1 MWVRECQKVI
11 KLHKKFP
18 KYLCNFYLAISYH
31 WDYNYIIKYE
41 REVIKMTRA
50 DVVRAM
56 EIMVSTI
63 NDETIIESWLMVGV
77 ADGDITSET
86 TNEEIDELG
95 YTDDTTFMELMTLFL
110 KLMNRAGNDGLYF
123 DRIVSGSKS
132 ITWSE
137 GRKC

>member
-1 MWVRECQKVI
+1 
-11 KLHKKFP
+11 
-18 KYLCNFYLAISYH
+18 
-31 WDYNYIIKYE
+31 
-41 REVIKMTRA
+41 MTRA

-56 EIMVSTI
+56 DIMVSII

-95 YTDDTTFMELMTLFL
+95 YTDDKTFMELMTLFL

-123 DRIVSGSKS
+123 DKILSGSKS

>member
-1 MWVRECQKVI
+1 
-11 KLHKKFP
+11 
-18 KYLCNFYLAISYH
+18 
-31 WDYNYIIKYE
+31 
-41 REVIKMTRA
+41 MTRA

-56 EIMVSTI
+56 ETMVRTI
-63 NDETIIESWLMVGV
+63 NDETIIDSWLMVGV

-86 TNEEIDELG
+86 TNEEIEEMG

-110 KLMNRAGNDGLYF
+110 KLMHRAGNDGLYF
-123 DRIVSGSKS
+123 DSIVSGSKS

>member
-1 MWVRECQKVI
+1 
-11 KLHKKFP
+11 
-18 KYLCNFYLAISYH
+18 
-31 WDYNYIIKYE
+31 
-41 REVIKMTRA
+41 MTRA

-63 NDETIIESWLMVGV
+63 NDETIIDSWLMVGV
-77 ADGDITSET
+77 ADGDITDTT

-95 YTDDTTFMELMTLFL
+95 YTEDKTFEELLTLFL
-110 KLMNRAGNDGLYF
+110 KLMNKAGNDGLYF
-123 DRIVSGSKS
+123 DKILSGSKS